1 MSVAMQQRKSSYQSV
16 ASLWS
21 HLKRRRKT
29 QFILLLALMLLSSM
43 AEMISI
49 GAVVPFLGAL
59 INPEQVFGHPY
70 VQPILGFFD
79 IGRSQDLL
87 LPLTL
92 VFCLAAVAAGLLR
105 LALLYAT
112 TRFSFSVGADFS
124 IDVYRRTLYQ
134 PYSVHIGRNS
144 SEIINGITGKVAMLI
159 GSVLMPTLTLISSA
173 FLLTGVL
180 WMLLLIDP
188 VIAIAAG
195 SSFGILYLITV
206 LVARRNLRENSECVA
221 RESTRVVKALQ
232 EGLGGI
238 RDVLIDGTQEAYCA
252 IYLSAD
258 LPLRH
263 AQARNTF
270 TGASPRFI
278 MEMLGM
284 VMIAVLAYSMAL
296 REDGVS
302 AALPVLGALA
312 LGAQRLLP
320 VLQHGYSA
328 LVTIFGA
335 EASLCDG
342 LDLLAQPMPK
352 HAGDGPFPPLPF
364 ERSILLEDVGFRY
377 ALDGAW
383 VMRHVHL
390 EIPKGKR
397 VGFVGS
403 TGAGKSTL
411 LDILMSLLMPNEGN
425 MLVDGQAVGMHN
437 YRNWQAHIAHVPQSI
452 YLSDSSV
459 EENIA
464 FGLPSRQIDPE
475 RVRQAAKQAQIDET
489 IESWPEKYQ
498 TRVGE
503 RGVRLSGGQRQ
514 RIGIARALYK
524 CADVI
529 IFDEATSAL
538 DSETERAIMQA
549 IDSLSPDLTI
559 LTVAHRLTTLQKC
572 DFIVELDEG
581 RISRIGPYQEL
592 VNRI

>member
-1 MSVAMQQRKSSYQSV
+1 MLQRKTFFKLI
-16 ASLWS
+16 ASLWC
-21 HLKRRRKT
+21 HLRRRRKT
-29 QFILLLALMLLSSM
+29 QFVVLLGLMLLSSM

-59 INPEQVFGHPY
+59 INPEHVFNHPSA
-70 VQPILGFFD
+70 QPILVLLGV
-79 IGRSQDLL
+79 GRAEDLL
-87 LPLTL
+87 LPLTFI
-92 VFCLAAVAAGLLR
+92 FCVAALAAGLLR

-159 GSVLMPTLTLISSA
+159 GSVLLPMLTLISSGI
-173 FLLTGVL
+173 LLTGVL

-195 SSFGILYLITV
+195 SVFGLLYLITV
-206 LVARRNLRENSECVA
+206 LVSRRNLRENSECIA
-221 RESTRVVKALQ
+221 RESTRVIKSLQ

-238 RDVLIDGTQEAYCA
+238 RDVLIDGTQETYCA
-252 IYLSAD
+252 IYRSAD
-258 LPLRH
+258 LPLRS

-284 VMIAVLAYSMAL
+284 VMIAVLAYNMAQ
-296 REDGVS
+296 REGGVS

-320 VLQHGYSA
+320 VLQQGYNA
-328 LVTIFGA
+328 LATIFGA
-335 EASLCDG
+335 EASLRDG
-342 LDLLAQPMPK
+342 LDLLAQPMPE
-352 HAGDGPFPPLPF
+352 HAGEGPFPPLPF
-364 ERSILLEDVGFRY
+364 ERSIRLDDVGFQY
-377 ALDGAW
+377 AVDGAW

-411 LDILMSLLMPNEGN
+411 LDILMSLLMPSEGT
-425 MLVDGQAVGMHN
+425 MLVDGQAVGSQN

-452 YLSDSSV
+452 YLSDSSI

-464 FGLPSRQIDPE
+464 FGLPRREIDLE
-475 RVRQAAKQAQIDET
+475 RVRQAAKQAQIAEI

-498 TRVGE
+498 TKVGE

-514 RIGIARALYK
+514 RIGVARALYK
-524 CADVI
+524 RADVI

-538 DSETERAIMQA
+538 DTETERAVMQA
-549 IDSLSPDLTI
+549 IDSLSPNLTI
-559 LTVAHRLTTLQKC
+559 LIVAHRLTTLQKC
-572 DFIVELDEG
+572 DFIIELDKG
-581 RISRIGPYQEL
+581 RISRIGSYQEL
-592 VNRI
+592 ANRI